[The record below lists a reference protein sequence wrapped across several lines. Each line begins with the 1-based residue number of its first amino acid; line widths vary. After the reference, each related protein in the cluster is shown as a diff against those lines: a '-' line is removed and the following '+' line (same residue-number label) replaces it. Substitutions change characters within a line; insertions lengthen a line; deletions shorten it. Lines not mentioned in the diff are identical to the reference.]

1 MSDSLRCHGLQ
12 HTRLPCDSLSPR
24 ACSNACPLGQW
35 CHPTVS
41 SSVIPFSSCPQSFS
55 ASGTVQWVG
64 SSHQVAKVLEPQHQ
78 SFHLRLTGLISLLS
92 KELSKVFPSTTIQ
105 KHQFLVLSLLYG
117 PTLTSIMTM
126 GKTLALTRWT
136 FVGKVMSL
144 LFNTLSRFVIDFL
157 PTLKIPP
164 NHTTC
169 IQCYAV

>member
-1 MSDSLRCHGLQ
+1 MSIGSVM
-12 HTRLPCDSLSPR
+12 P
-24 ACSNACPLGQW
+24 SNHLIL
-35 CHPTVS
+35 CHPLLLLP
-41 SSVIPFSSCPQSFS
+41 SVFPGIRDF
-55 ASGTVQWVG
+55 VQWAG

-92 KELSKVFPSTTIQ
+92 KELSRVFPSTTIQ

-126 GKTLALTRWT
+126 GKTSALTRWT

-144 LFNTLSRFVIDFL
+144 LFNTLSRFVINFL